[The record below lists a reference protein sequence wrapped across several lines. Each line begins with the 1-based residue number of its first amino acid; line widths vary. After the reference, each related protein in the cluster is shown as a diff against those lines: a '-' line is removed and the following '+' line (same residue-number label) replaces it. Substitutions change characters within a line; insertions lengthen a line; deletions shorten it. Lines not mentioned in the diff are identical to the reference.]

1 MIDWILD
8 KGLVLILT
16 GITSFLFYKYQEQ
29 KTELREVKAQLSEKR
44 YKVYTD
50 IFSLIFSIINDKADA
65 KFVGERIKLVKSDLL
80 LYAPDSVIHKFIEWY
95 RYTTNNP
102 NDTRHFKIYLNLM
115 ILVRKE
121 MGHKESN
128 VSDDDILRLIMGN
141 DEAVEQIKLLISH
154 NN

>member
-102 NDTRHFKIYLNLM
+102 NDTRHFKIYLKLM